1 VYRNSDGAC
10 QIRRFYRGR
19 CPAKMLFPKKGIVHP
34 KKSIFPDAWANT
46 RERAAFTIPTGE
58 TCMRCLPSGEEDGT
72 CLLWE
77 SYRRAGA
84 HPQDPLS
91 ARAVLP
97 IDLLPFV
104 YVLVRLDSTTFH
116 PRPFSIHLS
125 FQPPFSLPYAVC
137 SSSSLVS
144 ADRTHTHPLRPT
156 AVLQSLSWVRIMS
169 NVRAR
174 IHTRGNV
181 TPVFTT
187 ASVTLLQMIPLFDDW
202 SLLSWTV
209 TVYIHSLHAMKYL
222 Y

>member
-1 VYRNSDGAC
+1 
-10 QIRRFYRGR
+10 
-19 CPAKMLFPKKGIVHP
+19 MLFPKKGIVHP

-46 RERAAFTIPTGE
+46 RERAAFTVPTGE

-104 YVLVRLDSTTFH
+104 YVLVRLDSTTFYL
-116 PRPFSIHLS
+116 RPFSILLS
-125 FQPPFSLPYAVC
+125 LQPPFSLPYAVC

-144 ADRTHTHPLRPT
+144 ADHTHTHTHIPFETNRRAAIPL
-156 AVLQSLSWVRIMS
+156 MGS
-169 NVRAR
+169 NNVQCASQNSHAWKRDPGFHDGERYFVADDPPFIWWLESPFMDCHC
-174 IHTRGNV
+174 IHT
-181 TPVFTT
+181 
-187 ASVTLLQMIPLFDDW
+187 LFACYEIFI
-202 SLLSWTV
+202 LT
-209 TVYIHSLHAMKYL
+209 IYL
-222 Y
+222 F